1 VYGLLLYLRI
11 EPAATSAKRLDVSV
25 CPRLTAE
32 SRGIVPKRIFCGP
45 FMGSMNMPGIS
56 ISLLNL
62 TNVSNE
68 TSIPVERL
76 LELIDAPH
84 NSPAWPAQPMKV
96 SPELAARKRQDA
108 WVDVEKEN
116 KGQKKEYSKILGE
129 CGGLMT
135 MESSCPRRMAA
146 DRPADKA
153 LIQQAMKVASEDV
166 ITSEPD
172 LTRWDTVSLNTMPR
186 FGSKLTF

>member
-1 VYGLLLYLRI
+1 
-11 EPAATSAKRLDVSV
+11 
-25 CPRLTAE
+25 
-32 SRGIVPKRIFCGP
+32 
-45 FMGSMNMPGIS
+45 MGSMNMPGIS

-129 CGGLMT
+129 CEGSMT
-135 MESSCPRRMAA
+135 MESLCKKRIVA
-146 DRPADKA
+146 DIPADKA
-153 LIQQAMKVASEDV
+153 LVQQAMKVASEDV

-172 LTRWDTVSLNTMPR
+172 LTRWDTVSLH
-186 FGSKLTF
+186 SKLHLG